1 MNLSNGGNEY
11 ERNGGAPMLY
21 ALKSRNGSRRVA
33 NQIIVLPLEQ
43 PLLFIF

>member
-1 MNLSNGGNEY
+1 MLEMNTEG
-11 ERNGGAPMLY
+11 NGGASTMPH
-21 ALKSRNGSRRVA
+21 ALKIRNGSRRVA

>member
-1 MNLSNGGNEY
+1 MLEMNTE
-11 ERNGGAPMLY
+11 ENGGATMPH
-21 ALKSRNGSRRVA
+21 ALKFRNGSRRVA